1 MYKLIAVDMD
11 ETLLTQDKKITSN
24 TLSVLNEARSKGIKI
39 VLATGRPF
47 EGIIKYIKQLGTYDD
62 NNYSIVYNGA
72 KIVNNFSRNTIA
84 EQFMNG
90 ENLHEIYD
98 LSKKFNTSL
107 ISYTISDGCITPEIT
122 EYSMLE
128 ARINGINI
136 KEMDLH
142 KVKDNEPVIK
152 AILTAK
158 SQVLD
163 SACENMPKY
172 IYDKYCIVRSDP
184 HFLEFLKKNTNKG
197 TGLELL
203 AKKLGIK
210 REEVMSFGDA
220 GNDTN
225 MVRYAGM
232 GVAMGNAFD
241 EVKKAANFVT
251 LTNNEDGVAYA
262 VKKFCNI

>member
-11 ETLLTQDKKITSN
+11 QTLLTQDKKITSN

-72 KIVNNFSRNTIA
+72 EIVNNFSRNTIA
-84 EQFMNG
+84 EQFING
-90 ENLHEIYD
+90 KNLHEIYD
-98 LSKKFNTSL
+98 LSRKFNTSL
-107 ISYTISDGCITPEIT
+107 NSYTISGECITPQINQ
-122 EYSMLE
+122 YSMLE
-128 ARINGINI
+128 SKINDIKI
-136 KEMDLH
+136 KEIDFY
-142 KVKDNEPVIK
+142 KIKDNEPIIK
-152 AILTAK
+152 AVLTEEPSILDLAFK
-158 SQVLD
+158 
-163 SACENMPKY
+163 NMPKY
-172 IYDKYCIVRSDP
+172 LYDKYCIVRSDP
-184 HFLEFLKKNTNKG
+184 HFLEFLKKNANKG

-210 REEVMSFGDA
+210 QEEIMSFGDA

-225 MVRYAGM
+225 MVKYAGM